1 MPACFRT
8 VLKAGEGEYEEKR
21 SRFLCRVYPV
31 SSEDEVNTHL
41 SVLKK
46 KYWDASHHCYAYI
59 IDNETTAQR
68 FSDDGEPAGTAGL
81 PILEAIR
88 KKDLTNVLV
97 VVIRYF
103 GGTLLGAS
111 GLVRSYGKAATS
123 GLDQAGVVVCKLCW
137 KVEVSIDYSLY
148 GRVQNVLI
156 ANRIAIAETSFT
168 DIISLVLYIEPERMD
183 FLEKEMA
190 EISGG
195 QAKLNWQEKTIV
207 YFDENGNCLS

>member
-31 SSEDEVNTHL
+31 TSEDEVNAHL
-41 SVLKK
+41 SELKK
-46 KYWDASHHCYAYI
+46 KYWDARHHCYAYI
-59 IDNETTAQR
+59 IDNGTTAQR

-103 GGTLLGAS
+103 GGILLGAS
-111 GLVRSYGKAATS
+111 GLVRAYGKAATA
-123 GLDQAGVVVCKLCW
+123 GLDNAGVMVCRECRKA
-137 KVEVSIDYSLY
+137 EVSIDYSLY
-148 GRVQNVLI
+148 GRVQNVLA
-156 ANRIAIAETSFT
+156 ANRITVAETSFT
-168 DIISLVLYIEPERMD
+168 DIITLVLFIEPERMG

-190 EISGG
+190 ELSGG
-195 QAKLNWQEKTIV
+195 QAKLNWQEKMLV
-207 YFDENGNCLS
+207 RFDENGNCLS